1 MTSNKSK
8 VAFIPFMTCDN
19 IWRWIWLNKNIKM
32 SNDLSHHFEL
42 GIDSYHLHLH
52 HGHTLLLHNI
62 LFIRNIQRN
71 LLSIVALLRLGFK
84 FTFDNNYIKLFLGTI
99 YYGCGFLVD
108 NLMVLDIYYSNNYF
122 NLFFMTSIIDY
133 VKWHTRLGH
142 ILKKF
147 LCANT

>member
-1 MTSNKSK
+1 
-8 VAFIPFMTCDN
+8 
-19 IWRWIWLNKNIKM
+19 M

-42 GIDSYHLHLH
+42 GIDSYRLHLH

-62 LFIRNIQRN
+62 LFIRNIQRK

-84 FTFDNNYIKLFLGTI
+84 FTFDNNYTKLFLGTI

-108 NLMVLDIYYSNNYF
+108 NFMVMEIYYSNNYF